1 MLWLIKCQAWAHSWK
16 DWSGFSRKIF
26 NGMNMDKEAVVIE
39 ILEAL
44 SDLGS
49 ADRREKLKTY
59 APTVQQVMGVTNPEI
74 QAIIKEIRKKYGPER
89 PVVWIKLCKALVGT
103 GVFECQV
110 IAFEILGR
118 DRKLLGALEYSDL
131 SALGRNLDNWAS
143 VDHYSVGIFGVLWG
157 NGVVQDSH
165 IDALLKSDNFWDR
178 RLAVVSTVALN
189 LKSRGGK
196 GDTSR
201 TISVCERVVDDHHDM
216 IQKALSWALREL
228 SKRDR
233 TAVVSFLERFENRL
247 ASRVVREVKHKLDF
261 GTKN

>member
-1 MLWLIKCQAWAHSWK
+1 
-16 DWSGFSRKIF
+16 
-26 NGMNMDKEAVVIE
+26 MDTGAAVHE

-49 ADRREKLKTY
+49 PERREKSKTY
-59 APTVQQVMGVTNPEI
+59 FPTAQEVIGVTNPDI
-74 QAIIKEIRKKYGPER
+74 QQVLKEIRNQYSDWSESD
-89 PVVWIKLCKALVGT
+89 WISFCKALVST

-110 IAFEILGR
+110 LAFEMIGR
-118 DRKLLGALEYSDL
+118 DRKLLDALEYGDL
-131 SALGRNLDNWAS
+131 SELGQNLDNWAS

-157 NGVVQDSH
+157 RGVVQDGH

-178 RLAVVSTVALN
+178 RVAVVSTVALN

-196 GDTSR
+196 GDTAR
-201 TISVCERVVDDHHDM
+201 TIAICERVVDDRHDM

-233 TAVVSFLERFENRL
+233 DAVLSFMEQYEKRL
-247 ASRVVREVKHKLDF
+247 ANRVVREVNHKLEF